1 MQSREVQPMPVTI
14 VSPTNAKELT
24 ITDKIEKDISDLFEM
39 QRAACRYL

>member
-1 MQSREVQPMPVTI
+1 MPVTI

-39 QRAACRYL
+39 